1 MQKKSPNLKRLMDMC
16 SEEIYTE
23 KRKGYSQVIEKEAV
37 RQNLIDFFFLSCLSL
52 LIFSLC
58 ILTCQS

>member
-37 RQNLIDFFFLSCLSL
+37 TQNLIDFFFPFMF
-52 LIFSLC
+52 ITINF
-58 ILTCQS
+58 